1 MTLSHF
7 VMEQTEGSINIL
19 WYQNFFMINC
29 NMLMAVTKFYFVNGH
44 FIPVLLFSTLYPSSR
59 APAKVLNQKSGM
71 GSNLD
76 SGVSACWSM
85 LTYAK
90 GGGAIV
96 SLSAPMRVVGE
107 SILAKFLELQS
118 CWITMH
124 IQVSVLGMEDI
135 RQVLHGF
142 EGATNMCS
150 ILITGVNAQGYMDFH
165 ALCSVLIKVATPHD
179 TTKKIDGQALQ
190 MTSGIRLAG
199 WYITTST
206 NLLVTNLSFNQADV
220 VPKMLG
226 STLQNIPHSRH
237 RNDASDHMDPS
248 HGAGG
253 FIQFNAEHPEA

>member
-1 MTLSHF
+1 M
-7 VMEQTEGSINIL
+7 MEQTEGSINIL

-29 NMLMAVTKFYFVNGH
+29 NMLMAVTKFYFVNSH

-59 APAKVLNQKSGM
+59 APAKWPVVNDVHARCQ
-71 GSNLD
+71 
-76 SGVSACWSM
+76 CM
-85 LTYAK
+85 LRYAK

-135 RQVLHGF
+135 GQVLHGF
-142 EGATNMCS
+142 EG
-150 ILITGVNAQGYMDFH
+150 VNAQGCMDFH
-165 ALCSVLIKVATPHD
+165 ALCSMLIKVATPHD

-199 WYITTST
+199 WYIAAST
-206 NLLVTNLSFNQADV
+206 NLLVTNLSFNQAICMKCKNIALEMSDTNMVETMQVIIWIQVTELV
-220 VPKMLG
+220 VSFVSAG
-226 STLQNIPHSRH
+226 
-237 RNDASDHMDPS
+237 HM
-248 HGAGG
+248 
-253 FIQFNAEHPEA
+253 IILTEFNAEHPEA